1 MVKGKSF
8 QQIVLEILHIFR
20 EKKYTQ
26 PLPHYT
32 HKNKTWDDSKVYE
45 KSRATKLLE
54 ENIKEVLCNLNL
66 DRDFWDKTQKGT
78 NLKQKI
84 NDKLDFITV
93 KNFCPLKDTIKEMN
107 SQTTDREKLFAEHI
121 SDKILYPDHIINK
134 LINRKIIQLLKWTN
148 H

>member
-1 MVKGKSF
+1 MGQKEQSRNRPRVSESTYFWWGDQNNSMVKGKSF

-54 ENIKEVLCNLNL
+54 ENIK
-66 DRDFWDKTQKGT
+66 
-78 NLKQKI
+78 
-84 NDKLDFITV
+84 
-93 KNFCPLKDTIKEMN
+93 
-107 SQTTDREKLFAEHI
+107 
-121 SDKILYPDHIINK
+121 
-134 LINRKIIQLLKWTN
+134 
-148 H
+148 